1 MSNSDNLESHL
12 IREGISR
19 RAFIKYCSTLASIL
33 ALPPSIVPV
42 FAKKLEQATR
52 PSVIWLSFQGCTGC
66 TESITRA
73 HAPSIEDLIFDFISL
88 DYHHTLQSAS
98 GVAAEEAR
106 HAAMEENAGKYIV
119 IVDGSV
125 PLKDGGIYSTIAGIT
140 NLQMLE
146 ETVKDAFAVIAV
158 GSCAAFGGIPYADPN
173 PTGAVPITG
182 AFGSYNFGHGGGVS
196 VQGAFG
202 SDLR

>member
-1 MSNSDNLESHL
+1 MSDKRTLGEVL
-12 IREGISR
+12 TDRGVSR
-19 RAFIKYCSTLASIL
+19 RTFLKYASYTASIM
-33 ALPPSIVPV
+33 ALPPT
-42 FAKKLEQATR
+42 AATAIAQGLANAR
-52 PSVIWLSFQGCTGC
+52 RQSVIWLSFQECTGC
-66 TESITRA
+66 TESFTRA
-73 HAPSIEDLIFDFISL
+73 KAPSLEDLIFDFISL

-106 HAAMEENAGKYIV
+106 HAAMQENAGKYIV

-125 PLKDGGIYSTIAGIT
+125 PLKDDGVYSTIAGIS

-173 PTGAVPITG
+173 PTGAVPISEIITDKPLINISG
-182 AFGSYNFGHGGGVS
+182 CPPIP
-196 VQGAFG
+196 
-202 SDLR
+202 